1 MSVGVDQLVNVSDF
15 RKLQEGPPFY
25 QLING
30 RLLVSPSPNRY
41 HQDICQNL
49 LVILRNYL
57 DKHPVG
63 VVYHSPSDVYLTSYD
78 AYQPDLYFVSN
89 ANAAIL
95 TPQGAA
101 GAPDLIVEVLSAGT
115 EHFDRELKRKVYAQA
130 GVKELWLIDP
140 DAKEIQIHQLN
151 PKSKRSVVSHGS
163 QARFRSALLPG
174 LVVRA
179 ENVFQ
184 PSRLG

>member
-1 MSVGVDQLVNVSDF
+1 M
-15 RKLQEGPPFY
+15 
-25 QLING
+25 
-30 RLLVSPSPNRY
+30 SPSPNRY

-49 LVILRNYL
+49 LVMLRNHL

-89 ANAAIL
+89 ANAGIL

-101 GAPDLIVEVLSAGT
+101 GAPDLVVEILSAGT
-115 EHFDRELKRKVYAQA
+115 EHYDRELKRKVYAQA

-140 DAKEIQIHQLN
+140 DAKEIQVHLLN
-151 PKSKRSVVSHGS
+151 PKSKKSTVVHGPE
-163 QARFRSALLPG
+163 ARFRSALVPG
-174 LVVRA
+174 LVIRA
-179 ENVFQ
+179 DKVFR